1 MKHLFLLAAIAI
13 GLCFCGS
20 FYKVFA
26 LPTVDESSNLALS
39 NMNGDSS
46 KRAQTNWTPQNYK
59 KLLDRKK
66 ELLEYGDFMVI
77 DLCKELDDIGMSYDY
92 ILLRG
97 TSPWDRRNHGR
108 MFILNIVFYETY
120 PDSVCNNDTIR
131 TMEVSIKEK
140 VDLVEF
146 CKKYPDDIEPGIL
159 EFTVT
164 DYKFANRVKD
174 WRY

>member
-1 MKHLFLLAAIAI
+1 MKHLFLLAAIAT

-20 FYKVFA
+20 FYEVFA
-26 LPTVDESSNLALS
+26 LPAAGESSNLPLS

-46 KRAQTNWTPQNYK
+46 KRTQTNWTPQNYK
-59 KLLDRKK
+59 ELLDRKK
-66 ELLEYGDFMVI
+66 ELLENGDFMVM
-77 DLCKELDDIGMSYDY
+77 DLCSELKGMGMSYDH

-108 MFILNIVFYETY
+108 IYITKIVFYETY
-120 PDSVCNNDTIR
+120 PALVSKNDTIR
-131 TMEVSIKEK
+131 TMEVRIKEK
-140 VDLVEF
+140 VDLVETY
-146 CKKYPDDIEPGIL
+146 KKYPDGIEPGIL

-174 WRY
+174 W

>member
-1 MKHLFLLAAIAI
+1 MKHFFLLAAIAI

-20 FYKVFA
+20 FYEVFA

-39 NMNGDSS
+39 NMNVDSS

-92 ILLRG
+92 ILLTE

-120 PDSVCNNDTIR
+120 PALVSKNDTIR

-164 DYKFANRVKD
+164 DYNFFNRVKK
-174 WRY
+174 W